1 MRKIQMT
8 PPVII
13 PPISAGDRAF
23 ATDDAVEVCLVVD
36 VDVGAVEVCLVV
48 DVDVG
53 VAVDVALG
61 VE

>member
-1 MRKIQMT
+1 MRKMQMT

-13 PPISAGDRAF
+13 PPISAGGRAF
-23 ATDDAVEVCLVVD
+23 ATDD
-36 VDVGAVEVCLVV
+36 AVEVCLVV